1 MEYGFWGKLKKPFF
15 ALAPMADV
23 TDVAFRHIVAQCGR
37 PDVFYTEFV
46 SADGLCSRGRDRLI
60 KDLVFSSDERP
71 IVAQFFGSTP
81 ENFLECAK
89 LAREMGFDGIDINM
103 GCPAG
108 KVVKQDAGIGLCKDP
123 KLAQEIIAA
132 TQEGARD
139 LPVSVK
145 TRLGLAKPQ
154 LDTWIAPL
162 LEMKIPAL
170 VIHGRTKA
178 EMSKVPAH
186 WDLIGEVAAMGH
198 EVGTLVVGN
207 GDVMSYQ
214 DGLEKADQ
222 YGVDGIMV
230 GRGVFHNPWI
240 FDPKIDPAAIPP
252 KQRLALL
259 LDHTRRFTEQWTD
272 PATGKLQ
279 KNFDVLKRFYKIYV
293 TGWDGAKDL
302 RTQLMGCKTAS
313 EVQEVISATGLLI

>member
-1 MEYGFWGKLKKPFF
+1 MNYGFWGKLKKPFF
-15 ALAPMADV
+15 VLAPMADV
-23 TDVAFRHIVAQCGR
+23 TDVAFRHVVARCGR

-60 KDLVFSSDERP
+60 KDLAFAPDEHP
-71 IVAQFFGSTP
+71 IVAQFFGATP
-81 ENFLECAK
+81 EHFLECAK
-89 LAREMGFDGIDINM
+89 LAREMGFDGVDINM

-108 KVVKQDAGIGLCKDP
+108 KVVKQEAGIGLCKDP

-132 TQEGARD
+132 TKEGAGD

-145 TRLGLAKPQ
+145 TRLGLVKPQ

-162 LEMKIPAL
+162 LESKISAL
-170 VIHGRTKA
+170 IIHGRTKV

-186 WDLIGEVAAMGH
+186 WDLIGEVAAMGRQA
-198 EVGTLVVGN
+198 GTLVIGN
-207 GDVMSYQ
+207 GDILSYQ
-214 DGLEKADQ
+214 DGLEKATQ

-240 FDPKIDPAAIPP
+240 FDPGIDPAAITPR
-252 KQRLALL
+252 QRLDLL
-259 LDHTRRFTEQWTD
+259 LDHTDRFMRQWTD
-272 PATGKLQ
+272 PATGRLL

-293 TGWDGAKDL
+293 SGWDGAKDL
-302 RTQLMGCKTAS
+302 RAQLMECKTADQ
-313 EVQEVISATGLLI
+313 VKRLIDTSDIR

>member
-1 MEYGFWGKLKKPFF
+1 MNYGFWEKLNKPFF
-15 ALAPMADV
+15 VLAPMADV
-23 TDVAFRHIVAQCGR
+23 TDVAFRHVVAQCGR

-60 KDLVFSSDERP
+60 KDLVFTPDERP
-71 IVAQFFGSTP
+71 IIAQFFGSTP

-108 KVVKQDAGIGLCKDP
+108 KVVKQDAGIGLCKNP
-123 KLAQEIIAA
+123 KLAQEIILA
-132 TQEGARD
+132 TKEGAGG

-145 TRLGLAKPQ
+145 TRLGLNKPQ

-162 LEMKIPAL
+162 LETKIPAL
-170 VIHGRTKA
+170 IIHGRTKV

-186 WDLIGEVAAMGH
+186 WDLIGEIAAMGH
-198 EVGTLVVGN
+198 DTGTLVIGN
-207 GDVMSYQ
+207 GDVLSHQ
-214 DGLEKADQ
+214 DGLEKAQ
-222 YGVDGIMV
+222 RYGVDGIMV

-240 FDPKIDPAAIPP
+240 FDPAIDPTTISPRH
-252 KQRLALL
+252 RLELL
-259 LDHTRRFTEQWTD
+259 LDHTHRFIEQWTD
-272 PATGKLQ
+272 PMTGRLI

-293 TGWDGAKDL
+293 SGWDGAKDL
-302 RTQLMGCKTAS
+302 RVQLMGAKNPDEVRAVIDAS
-313 EVQEVISATGLLI
+313 GLLI

>member
-1 MEYGFWGKLKKPFF
+1 MNYGFWEKLKKPFF
-15 ALAPMADV
+15 VLAPMADV
-23 TDVAFRHIVAQCGR
+23 TDVAFRHIVAACGR

-46 SADGLCSRGRDRLI
+46 SADGLCSRGRERLI
-60 KDLVFSSDERP
+60 KDLVFTPDEKP
-71 IVAQFFGSTP
+71 IVAQFFGSDP
-81 ENFLECAK
+81 ETFRQCAR
-89 LAREMGFDGIDINM
+89 LAREMGFDGVDINM
-103 GCPAG
+103 GCPSG
-108 KVVKQDAGIGLCKDP
+108 NVIKQDAGIGLCKDP

-132 TQEGARD
+132 TKEGAGD

-145 TRLGLAKPQ
+145 TRLGLQKPQ

-162 LEMKIPAL
+162 LEMKISTL
-170 VIHGRTKA
+170 IIHGRTKA

-186 WDLIGEVAAMGH
+186 WDLIGEIAAMGH

-214 DGLEKADQ
+214 DGLEKAAQ

-240 FDPKIDPAAIPP
+240 FNPEIDPAAIAPR
-252 KQRLALL
+252 QRLELL
-259 LDHTRRFTEQWTD
+259 MDHTDRFVKQWTD
-272 PATGKLQ
+272 PATGRLI

-293 TGWDGAKDL
+293 SGWDGAKDL
-302 RTQLMGCKTAS
+302 RTKLMDAKTADD
-313 EVQEVISATGLLI
+313 VRQVVSASGLLI